1 MSILSRRA
9 RISRGA
15 LEIVPQVYQLTIRA
29 VNIILIVE
37 EKLTLIDT
45 GFVGSSARIAEFI
58 GRLGRSVQEV
68 GLIIIT
74 HNHFDHIGELAELRK
89 LTGAKVA
96 AHKAAVAGTEGEL
109 PYPAGVRRLL
119 RIPLFSSMSRRFV
132 LQPDDVDIQLEGG
145 DVLKPLGGLKV
156 IHTPGHTPDSISL
169 YSPGSRLL
177 IVGDALVRRS
187 KIPQIPHKMVSSDL
201 VQAVDSVKKM
211 VELDFDILCFGHGRP
226 IMEGARERVA
236 MLLERRGG

>member
-1 MSILSRRA
+1 LSRR
-9 RISRGA
+9 S
-15 LEIVPQVYQLTIRA
+15 
-29 VNIILIVE
+29 
-37 EKLTLIDT
+37 
-45 GFVGSSARIAEFI
+45 
-58 GRLGRSVQEV
+58 
-68 GLIIIT
+68 
-74 HNHFDHIGELAELRK
+74 
-89 LTGAKVA
+89 
-96 AHKAAVAGTEGEL
+96 
-109 PYPAGVRRLL
+109 
-119 RIPLFSSMSRRFV
+119 
-132 LQPDDVDIQLEGG
+132 
-145 DVLKPLGGLKV
+145 VLKPLGGLKV

-226 IMEGARERVA
+226 IMEDARARVA